1 MAKKGWQ
8 KDVSESAHKI
18 WLAGL
23 GALAVAEEEGS
34 KLFSN
39 LVHEGERFE
48 TKGKVEW
55 RDVRREAEEVATRAR
70 RGAESALGTVAKSLD
85 EQVAR
90 TLHRVGVP
98 TRDEISALARRVE
111 ELTHAVER
119 LRARQ
124 AGAPGAGS
132 GETKSGGAKSG
143 GAKAGGAKAGGAKSG
158 GAKAGGVKA
167 RAAKP
172 AAPRTAAA
180 GRPARRA
187 AGAAKKRSPLPS
199 KITTVEDVTTTADV
213 RTGPR

>member
-55 RDVRREAEEVATRAR
+55 KDVRREAEKVATRAR
-70 RGAESALGTVAKSLD
+70 EGAESALGKVEKGLD
-85 EQVAR
+85 EQLAR

-124 AGAPGAGS
+124 S
-132 GETKSGGAKSG
+132 GTG
-143 GAKAGGAKAGGAKSG
+143 GAKAAAAKTGGAKTGGARTAAKA
-158 GAKAGGVKA
+158 GAKA
-167 RAAKP
+167 RASKP
-172 AAPRTAAA
+172 AATKTAAA
-180 GRPARRA
+180 RPARAKGA
-187 AGAAKKRSPLPS
+187 AGRKRSPLPA
-199 KITTVEDVTTTADV
+199 KITTAKDVTTTADV
-213 RTGPR
+213 RTAPR